1 MEILTTHFLLSKSI
15 EISLELE
22 ILILATIIIAINYR
36 ITSLIYCL
44 QKYYVDTC
52 IYIPYMSLYFRHKYR
67 VLNNDKNIYQ
77 RNIYHTSTVIP
88 EM

>member
-36 ITSLIYCL
+36 ITS
-44 QKYYVDTC
+44 
-52 IYIPYMSLYFRHKYR
+52 
-67 VLNNDKNIYQ
+67 
-77 RNIYHTSTVIP
+77 
-88 EM
+88 